1 MNWKTIM
8 KENWKII
15 VFLLFMILIK
25 ENAAFCQ
32 SEKISVESNG
42 LVQKSSSGFDVDRK
56 SAIIA
61 ALREAV
67 EKACG
72 VSIQSKTKVEDFIVV
87 KDVINTELSNRNNE
101 MTMSDY
107 RIVFEPR
114 GYTKIDNSDM
124 LEVKLEVSFKKR
136 SESSSA
142 VIPSKKQKNQQE
154 EIQPRQ
160 ESNVSPAQQ
169 IPRPATTS
177 QLYCC
182 DGFGIARC
190 PIVAQPGPVGTACF
204 CFGQGW
210 GIICVK

>member
-1 MNWKTIM
+1 MNLKKIM
-8 KENWKII
+8 KENWTII
-15 VFLLFMILIK
+15 VFLVFMILIK
-25 ENAAFCQ
+25 HSAAFCQ

-101 MTMSDY
+101 LTMSDY

-114 GYTKIDNSDM
+114 GYTRIDNSDM

-136 SESSSA
+136 SESSPA

-154 EIQPRQ
+154 EVP
-160 ESNVSPAQQ
+160 SAQQ
-169 IPRPATTS
+169 IPRPAAPS

-190 PIVAQPGPVGTACF
+190 PIIAQPGPVGTSCF

-210 GIICVK
+210 GIICAK

>member
-1 MNWKTIM
+1 M

-15 VFLLFMILIK
+15 VFLLLMFLIK
-25 ENAAFCQ
+25 DNPAFCQ
-32 SEKISVESNG
+32 GEKISVESNG
-42 LVQKSSSGFDVDRK
+42 LIQKSAFGFDVDRK

-72 VSIQSKTKVEDFIVV
+72 VSIQSKTQVEDFVVV
-87 KDVINTELSNRNNE
+87 KDVINTELSNRNSE
-101 MTMSDY
+101 LTMSDY

-114 GYTKIDNSDM
+114 GYTRIDNSEM

-136 SESSSA
+136 NESSSTA
-142 VIPSKKQKNQQE
+142 IPSKKQKIKQE
-154 EIQPRQ
+154 DNNHPHQ
-160 ESNVSPAQQ
+160 ESNSPPSQQ
-169 IPRPATTS
+169 IPRPATPS

-182 DGFGIARC
+182 DVYGIARC
-190 PIVAQPGPVGTACF
+190 PMVLPGQVGTSCF
-204 CFGQGW
+204 CPGQGW

>member
-1 MNWKTIM
+1 MNWEKIM
-8 KENWKII
+8 KSNWKII
-15 VFLLFMILIK
+15 VLLLFMILIK
-25 ENAAFCQ
+25 DNTAFCQ
-32 SEKISVESNG
+32 SEKISIESNG

-101 MTMSDY
+101 LTMSDY

-114 GYTKIDNSDM
+114 GYTRIDNSDM

-154 EIQPRQ
+154 EVP
-160 ESNVSPAQQ
+160 PAQQ
-169 IPRPATTS
+169 IPRPATPS

-182 DGFGIARC
+182 DGLGIARC

-210 GIICVK
+210 GIICAK

>member
-1 MNWKTIM
+1 MGYEESTMNWKKIVREHWT
-8 KENWKII
+8 II
-15 VFLLFMILIK
+15 VFLLFMILN
-25 ENAAFCQ
+25 NAAFCQ

-101 MTMSDY
+101 LIMSDY

-114 GYTKIDNSDM
+114 GYTRIDNSEM

-136 SESSSA
+136 SESSST
-142 VIPSKKQKNQQE
+142 VTPSKQQKNQQE
-154 EIQPRQ
+154 EVP
-160 ESNVSPAQQ
+160 PAQQ
-169 IPRPATTS
+169 IPRPATPS

-190 PIVAQPGPVGTACF
+190 PIIAQPGPVGTPCF

-210 GIICVK
+210 GIICAK